1 MYFSATGKVDDLPGC
16 QLNTNLTFR
25 IHGAG
30 MKRTIISTAMALALS
45 LMVCHAQERGK
56 GTLEIAAGPSF
67 PIGEFSY
74 TRSTFKGSGY
84 ADPGFSLALSF
95 QYRIKPQMGLV
106 AMVAENILG
115 VDEARMANKYW
126 QPEFGYDWLV
136 EAEPWRVGSCLA
148 GIDIILPLD
157 RSDFYFRLLGG
168 FASTRLPGLTGT
180 TSNFRRETS
189 SDMAAAWAVGSGLN
203 YQDFEKV
210 TLSIGIE
217 IFVTNPV
224 LEESWSSDVLP
235 PGSGR
240 IFQNLIILNLKAGLG
255 LRLFR

>member
-1 MYFSATGKVDDLPGC
+1 
-16 QLNTNLTFR
+16 
-25 IHGAG
+25 
-30 MKRTIISTAMALALS
+30 MKRMIISMAMALS
-45 LMVCHAQERGK
+45 LTVCHAQERGK

-67 PIGEFSY
+67 PMGEFSY
-74 TRSTFKGSGY
+74 RQSTFEGSGF
-84 ADPGFSLALSF
+84 ADPGFSVALSF
-95 QYRIKPQMGLV
+95 HYRLKPHMGLV
-106 AMVAENILG
+106 AMVSENILW
-115 VDEARMANKYW
+115 VDEASVFNKYW

-136 EAEPWRVGSCLA
+136 TAEPWSVGACLG
-148 GIDIILPLD
+148 GIDIILPLT

-189 SDMAAAWAVGSGLN
+189 SDLAAAWGVGSGLN

-210 TLSIGIE
+210 TLSLVFE

-224 LEESWSSDVLP
+224 LAESWSSDVLP
-235 PGSGR
+235 PGSGK
-240 IFQNLIILNLKAGLG
+240 IFQNIVILNLKAGLG